1 MKDTILT
8 ARRKK
13 TEIYTWL
20 VCLAIAIGINVYAI
34 ITYNASFMELIT
46 SFFYVLAFSVALYLT
61 WSILRIG
68 FYLITR
74 PFKRKH

>member
-13 TEIYTWL
+13 TEIYSWL
-20 VCLAIAIGINVYAI
+20 VCFVIANIIHVYAI
-34 ITYNASFMELIT
+34 VEYKASFTELFT
-46 SFFYVLAFSVALYLT
+46 SIFYVLAFSVVLYFV
-61 WSILRIG
+61 WCILRIG

>member
-1 MKDTILT
+1 MKDTLLT

-20 VCLAIAIGINVYAI
+20 VCLAIAIGIN
-34 ITYNASFMELIT
+34 ASFMELIT
-46 SFFYVLAFSVALYLT
+46 SFFYVLAFSVALYLAL
-61 WSILRIG
+61 SILRIG